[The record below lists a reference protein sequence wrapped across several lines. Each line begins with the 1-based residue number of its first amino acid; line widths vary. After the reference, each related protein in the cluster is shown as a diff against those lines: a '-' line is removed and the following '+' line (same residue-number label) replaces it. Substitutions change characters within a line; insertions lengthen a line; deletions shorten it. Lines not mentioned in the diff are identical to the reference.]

1 MATKYSPKII
11 TNGLVLSL
19 DAANNKSYPRSGTTW
34 TDLSGNNNT
43 GTLTN
48 GPIFSNVNG
57 GSISFDGT
65 NDYVNIANSTSL
77 QVADTFTVCAWIYA
91 TTLAARYA
99 IFSTRVNNPAGC
111 WQLEIGSTGDGSL
124 STNRIAFTGVGIW
137 ISETFDNVIS
147 TNRWFHICLTKVN
160 NATTGGTFYI
170 NGASVTNRQTNAY
183 TISNNSDSKRIATS
197 NGTSELFTGNISQT
211 SLYNRALTD
220 AEILQNYNATK
231 SRFGL

>member
-34 TDLSGNNNT
+34 TDLSGNSNT
-43 GTLTN
+43 GTLIN
-48 GPIFSNVNG
+48 GPTFSNVNG

-65 NDYVNIANSTSL
+65 NDYVNIANSTIL

-124 STNRIAFTGVGIW
+124 STNRIAFTGVATW

-170 NGASVTNRQTNAY
+170 NGAPVTNRQTNAY

-211 SLYNRALTD
+211 SLYNRSLTA
-220 AEILQNYNATK
+220 AEVLQNYNATK

>member
-1 MATKYSPKII
+1 MYYGPRIVS
-11 TNGLVLSL
+11 NGLVLCL
-19 DAANNKSYPRSGTTW
+19 DAANKRSYPGTGTTW
-34 TDLSGNNNT
+34 TDLSGNSNN

-48 GPIFSNVNG
+48 GPTFSAGNQ
-57 GSISFDGT
+57 GSIVFDGT
-65 NDYVNIANSTSL
+65 NDYVNIANSTIL

-124 STNRIAFTGVGIW
+124 STNRIAFTGVATW

-160 NATTGGTFYI
+160 NATTGGIFYI
-170 NGASVTNRQTNAY
+170 NGAPVTNRQTNAY

-211 SLYNRALTD
+211 SLYNRALTA
-220 AEILQNYNATK
+220 AEVLQNYNATK
-231 SRFGL
+231 TRFGL